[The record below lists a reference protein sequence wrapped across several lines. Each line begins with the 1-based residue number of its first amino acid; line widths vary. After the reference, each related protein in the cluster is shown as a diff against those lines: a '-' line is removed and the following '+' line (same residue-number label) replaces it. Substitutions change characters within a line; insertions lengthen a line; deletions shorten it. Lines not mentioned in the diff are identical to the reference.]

1 MKYNFQCKR
10 FEETHLNPD
19 KLAVAG
25 SDGDLD
31 WKAVQQR
38 VEQFARTL
46 RELKIPAGHP
56 VMIFGHKEQV
66 YPLAMLACIHCSIP
80 YIPLDRIYPAERIQ
94 RIAEL
99 SGSQVMIN
107 CGAEASG
114 ISFAIEIDRFGAY
127 KVNQGPDFNVGI
139 YGEPADPIQYIMF
152 TSGSTGEPKGV
163 QITQSAV
170 AAFLDW
176 TLSAFDFRAEDVF
189 MNQAP
194 FTFDISLY
202 DVLCAF
208 SLGGTMVLNA
218 ADTCRKQDVFLE
230 RIAHYKCSVWV
241 STPSFVFIYLRH
253 PEFNEIALPQLRIFF
268 LLGEEFPNRTAK
280 SLRTSFSKARLYNG
294 YGPTEATVATTLL
307 EITDEIIQKYPA
319 LPIGYAMPGAEL
331 FIDQPHADTQTG
343 ELVISGAHVSTGYL
357 KNADLNQRKFFVHQ
371 GKRSFR
377 TGDMA
382 REEQGLFFF
391 LGRNDDQ
398 VKLHGFRIELNEI
411 SAVLCRQPGVAD
423 AVTVALRHQNE
434 VKKLVSFVILKES
447 AGTFELKETLLDAL
461 ALALPAYMV
470 PGDLVELKE
479 FPYGISHKVDRGELV
494 KQYLAE
500 QMKE

>member
-1 MKYNFQCKR
+1 MRYNFQYKR
-10 FEETHLNPD
+10 FEETDLNPG

-31 WKAVQQR
+31 WKAVKQR

-56 VMIFGHKEQV
+56 IMIFGHKEQA

-80 YIPLDRIYPAERIQ
+80 YIPVDRIYPAERIQ
-94 RIAEL
+94 RIAKL
-99 SGSQVMIN
+99 SGSQIMIN
-107 CGAEASG
+107 CGSEPSG
-114 ISFAIEIDRFGAY
+114 IPMAVEIDRLGVCKISRA
-127 KVNQGPDFNVGI
+127 PDFSAGI

-163 QITQSAV
+163 QITQGAV

-176 TLSAFDFRAEDVF
+176 TLCVFDFTAADVF

-218 ADTCRKQDVFLE
+218 SDTCRKQEVFLK

-253 PEFNEIALPQLRIFF
+253 PEFNEAMLPWLRTFF

-280 SLRTSFSKARLYNG
+280 SLRSGFSKARLYNG

-307 EITDEIIQKYPA
+307 EITDEIIQKYPS
-319 LPIGYAMPGAEL
+319 LPIGYAMPGSDL
-331 FIDQPHADTQTG
+331 FLDNQDPETKAG
-343 ELVISGAHVSTGYL
+343 ELVISGDHVSTGYL
-357 KNADLNQRKFFVHQ
+357 KNADLNKSKFFVHA
-371 GKRSFR
+371 GKRAFR

-447 AGTFELKETLLDAL
+447 AGTFDLKKTLLDAL

-479 FPYGISHKVDRGELV
+479 FPYGTSHKVDKGELV
-494 KQYLAE
+494 RQYLVE
-500 QMKE
+500 KIGS